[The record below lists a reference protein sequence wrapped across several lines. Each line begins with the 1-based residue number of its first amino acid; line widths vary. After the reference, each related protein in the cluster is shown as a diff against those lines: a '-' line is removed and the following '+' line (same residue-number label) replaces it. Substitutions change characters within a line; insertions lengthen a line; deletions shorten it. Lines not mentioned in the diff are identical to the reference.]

1 VIRWP
6 LRLGHNFLYVAS
18 TLIEA
23 VMFTQVGDVL
33 AWHAAG
39 AAYAVTIWLLFAIDM
54 RMIQDWARDRTGSA
68 SQALT
73 EVLSRDQLLNVRVL
87 MPLTAA
93 FYAVATW
100 IIAARPLW
108 FGPGLVLALGL
119 VQLAWTIAYLAYV
132 VMFLARLSPLILSAR
147 REGVTALEDRPAHAH
162 GREPLERVLGAED
175 LGQVLE
181 LERQPLRQRQ
191 RRASLDDLFGEPERD
206 RGLLLADAIHVL
218 LQRGISLDPGLAR
231 EDLRHLRG
239 LEEARQDPERL
250 GCTEGG
256 LGEVLGLPA
265 RASSRIVRSRSACGT
280 RRSTTP
286 TSRAISAFI
295 DLPV

>member
-1 VIRWP
+1 MAQDPNAALPGVDSTRMELDSLVINAELTLISIIQGIALYFLTNASYPRLIWLDLEHWPYIATGLCIILIFWSRSIIHALTVIRWP

-147 REGVTALEDRPAHAH
+147 REGVTAP
-162 GREPLERVLGAED
+162 
-175 LGQVLE
+175 
-181 LERQPLRQRQ
+181 
-191 RRASLDDLFGEPERD
+191 
-206 RGLLLADAIHVL
+206 
-218 LQRGISLDPGLAR
+218 
-231 EDLRHLRG
+231 
-239 LEEARQDPERL
+239 
-250 GCTEGG
+250 
-256 LGEVLGLPA
+256 
-265 RASSRIVRSRSACGT
+265 
-280 RRSTTP
+280 
-286 TSRAISAFI
+286 
-295 DLPV
+295 